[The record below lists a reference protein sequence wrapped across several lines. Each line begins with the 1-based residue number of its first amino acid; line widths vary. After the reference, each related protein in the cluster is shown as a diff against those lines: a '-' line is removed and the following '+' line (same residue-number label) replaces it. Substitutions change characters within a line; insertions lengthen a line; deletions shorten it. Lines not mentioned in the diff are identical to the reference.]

1 MEELLEQWVHYI
13 PLIEIQV
20 QWMLDHDR
28 EAREISRWGRW
39 ITDLVTVRR
48 RCAVISLCVGKWE

>member
-48 RCAVISLCVGKWE
+48 D